1 MAMDFRSVFTPAAV
15 AAYWNEVAS
24 NRVPYLLSSLF
35 GKQQKAGLDLKWIKG
50 SKGLAVSLM
59 PSAFDAKATYRSL
72 PGIQISETEMPF
84 FREGRKIKERDRQD
98 FMRAQDTNDPYAREV
113 IARVFGDASDL
124 IEGALVVPER
134 MLAQL
139 MFPEDGKMGISIKA
153 NGVDYTYNYD
163 PNSDWKNANYKEVDT
178 RWSEAETADPFK
190 DIQDAKDK
198 VRAATGTEPTVA
210 IMNSNTFKLLSN
222 ADAVK
227 NRYLTTNGLRL
238 GYLTSTEIAAVVRD
252 TVGVNIALYDKQ
264 YKDED
269 EKAHAFVPDG
279 YVALI
284 PDGQLGTIWRGT
296 TPEEADLR
304 GSGAAEVEIVENGI
318 AVTREIIPHPVN
330 INTIVSEIVLPSFER
345 MDEVAV
351 LKVTGE

>member
-1 MAMDFRSVFTPAAV
+1 MALDFRSVFTPAAV

-24 NRVPYLLSSLF
+24 NRTPYLLSSFF

-50 SKGLAVSLM
+50 SKGLPVSLM

-72 PGIQISETEMPF
+72 PGIEIQETEMPF

-113 IARVFGDASDL
+113 IARVFDTASDL
-124 IEGALVVPER
+124 IEGAIVVPER
-134 MLAQL
+134 MIAQL
-139 MFPEDGKMGISIKA
+139 LFPEGGKMGISIKA

-163 PNSDWKNANYKEVDT
+163 AANEWHDKNYTEVGT
-178 RWSEAETADPFK
+178 QWSEKTADPFK
-190 DIQDAKDK
+190 DIKDAKDK
-198 VRAATGTEPTVA
+198 VRAATGVEPTIA
-210 IMNSNTFKLLSN
+210 IMNTTTFNNLAN
-222 ADAVK
+222 VDAVK
-227 NRYLTTNGLRL
+227 NRYLTTNGMTL
-238 GYLTSTEIAAVVRD
+238 GYLTAAEIAAVVRG

-269 EKAHAFVPDG
+269 EKAHTFVPDG

-351 LKVTGE
+351 LKVLGE